1 VIERF
6 VASFELFGTTYLVG
20 LASAALLAL
29 VGVWVV
35 ARNRIFLGAAVSQ
48 ASTLG
53 VAAAL
58 WLAHVA
64 AAAHLDW
71 LESPLTLG
79 TLAVSASVA
88 TAWLAGRGGEARAES
103 AEEVTGW
110 VFLLAA
116 SVPVLL
122 MAHSAH
128 GLEEIERLM
137 FSTLLSASR
146 TDLVLFLAIG
156 AVTVLA
162 TVRLHHPVLLFAMDP
177 ELAEAV
183 GLRLRAWNAAMAV
196 WLGVAVGLSIRTG
209 GTLYTFGCL
218 VLPALIAKNLC
229 REVRPMLLVSPAI
242 ALAAAFAGFLL
253 ANELDLPPAH
263 ATVSLLCLALP
274 VAWALR
280 ARVRQRAVAS

>member
-1 VIERF
+1 MIGRF
-6 VASFELFGTTYLVG
+6 VESWTLFATTYLVG

-79 TLAVSASVA
+79 ALAVSASVA
-88 TAWLAGRGGEARAES
+88 TAWLAGRGGEARAEG
-103 AEEVTGW
+103 AEEVTAW
-110 VFLLAA
+110 VFLAAA
-116 SVPVLL
+116 SLPVLM

-146 TDLVLFLAIG
+146 TDLVLFLAAG
-156 AVTVLA
+156 AAAVVA

-183 GLRLRAWNAAMAV
+183 GLRLRVWNAAMAV
-196 WLGVAVGLSIRTG
+196 GLGVAVGLSIRSG

-229 REVRPMLLVSPAI
+229 REVRPMLVASPAI
-242 ALAAAFAGFLL
+242 AVAAAFAGFLL
-253 ANELDLPPAH
+253 ANEFDLPPAH
-263 ATVSLLCLALP
+263 VTVTLLCSGLVL
-274 VAWALR
+274 AWAAR
-280 ARVRQRAVAS
+280 ARRGAVGA

>member
-1 VIERF
+1 MIARF
-6 VASFELFGTTYLVG
+6 LASWELFATTYAVG

-53 VAAAL
+53 VATAL

-79 TLAVSASVA
+79 ALAVSASVA
-88 TAWLAGRGGEARAES
+88 TAWLAGRGGEARAEG
-103 AEEVTGW
+103 AEEVTAF

-116 SVPVLL
+116 SLPVLM

-137 FSTLLSASR
+137 FSTLLSATR
-146 TDLVLFLAIG
+146 TDLVLFLAAG
-156 AVTVLA
+156 ALA
-162 TVRLHHPVLLFAMDP
+162 VVATLRLHHPVLLFAMDP

-183 GLRLRAWNAAMAV
+183 GMRLRAWNAAMALG
-196 WLGVAVGLSIRTG
+196 LGVAVGLSIRSG

-229 REVRPMLLVSPAI
+229 REVRPMLVASPAL
-242 ALAAAFAGFLL
+242 ALAAAFAGFFL
-253 ANELDLPPAH
+253 ANEFDLPPAH
-263 ATVSLLCLALP
+263 ATVALLCLGLV
-274 VAWALR
+274 VAWGAR
-280 ARVRQRAVAS
+280 ARRGSAPA